1 MLEFLRRNQVLLSSG
16 VFLLLSFLL
25 LSANRSG
32 TRRYDPL
39 GAVFLE
45 ALRPMQSV
53 TVQTTGAFT
62 SLWNR
67 YLALVS
73 VSAEND
79 RLKARVRA
87 LEAERHRDEE
97 IELENHRLAKL
108 LGFREDVPSQGVTAR
123 VIGRDASGLFQTLAL
138 DRGDSDGIK
147 AGMAVVCADGVVG
160 RIAQTSWHASRVLL
174 ISDHNSGVD
183 ALVQR
188 TRARG
193 IVEGALSGA
202 CSMKYIKR
210 DDEVDIDDV
219 VVTSGLDGIFPK
231 GIRIGHVSGVTKK
244 DVGLFQVADVTPAA
258 DFSKLEEVMVM
269 TSPPLDVNAAIDAAE
284 RARAT
289 PVPTPEPTVEPTQQ
303 PTPKPGTSA
312 TGASAAAR
320 HTAASSPRTP
330 TPVHTRA
337 ATPRPSPRPTPPMSP
352 PMPPQ

>member
-45 ALRPMQSV
+45 AMRPMQSV
-53 TVQTTGAFT
+53 TVQTTG
-62 SLWNR
+62 SVSNLWSR

-73 VSAEND
+73 VSAENE

-87 LEAERHRDEE
+87 LESERRHDAE
-97 IELENHRLAKL
+97 IELENHRLARL
-108 LGFREDVPSQGVTAR
+108 LGFREDVPSEGVTAR

-138 DRGDSDGIK
+138 DRGETDGIK
-147 AGMAVVCADGVVG
+147 PGMAVVCADGVVG

-210 DDEVDIDDV
+210 GDEVDIDDV

-244 DVGLFQVADVTPAA
+244 DVGLFQVADVTPAVE
-258 DFSKLEEVMVM
+258 FSKLEEVMVL
-269 TSPPLDVNAAIDAAE
+269 TSPPVDVNAAIDAAE

-289 PVPTPEPTVEPTQQ
+289 PVPTPEPTVEPTPA
-303 PTPKPGTSA
+303 PTPKPGT
-312 TGASAAAR
+312 AAAATATAAVR
-320 HTAASSPRTP
+320 HTAAASPRTP
-330 TPVHTRA
+330 KPAHTHTPA
-337 ATPRPSPRPTPPMSP
+337 LRPSPRPTL
-352 PMPPQ
+352 PMPQR